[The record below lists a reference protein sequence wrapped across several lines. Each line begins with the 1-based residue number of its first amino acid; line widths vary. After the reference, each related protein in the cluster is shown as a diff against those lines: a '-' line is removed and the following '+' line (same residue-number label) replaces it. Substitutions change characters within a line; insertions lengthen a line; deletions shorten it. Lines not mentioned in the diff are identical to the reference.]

1 MPLDRPKVVATL
13 CLIDFHTPTISLVSQ
28 LVKYCFFSVTD
39 VVGLYF
45 NFSLHSGVCCRDI
58 CRFRCVLILVKVE
71 QVVKEQIGV
80 MPISFILSQDSI
92 ELNFASDHFFLR
104 KVTYF
109 ASDHLDQFIDFYYWM
124 EECRFILQL

>member
-92 ELNFASDHFFLR
+92 ELNFASDHFFFE
-104 KVTYF
+104 KGN
-109 ASDHLDQFIDFYYWM
+109 
-124 EECRFILQL
+124 ILCIRSSRSVY